1 MIENF
6 NNIYLLILHIL
17 VQLLF
22 GVYLFRIVFAPEGL
36 AKEFNADKSAILP
49 LRYVGTFAAGMIF
62 MGIYIIFRPGGPS
75 GTWVYFNLFFIISIC
90 QLLYDLLFYFK
101 IIDKDIGA
109 KNSIVD
115 IAVSIFAVVASVLLI
130 LGLSN
135 KIYL

>member
-62 MGIYIIFRPGGPS
+62 MGIYIIFRPDGPS

-130 LGLSN
+130 MGLSN

>member
-6 NNIYLLILHIL
+6 NNIYLLILFVL
-17 VQLLF
+17 FLMLF
-22 GVYLFRIVFAPEGL
+22 GVYLVRIVFAPEGL

-49 LRYVGTFAAGMIF
+49 LRYVGTFAAG
-62 MGIYIIFRPGGPS
+62 IIFLGVYILFRPDGPA
-75 GTWVYFNLFFIISIC
+75 GTWAYFNLLFIVSIF

-109 KNSIVD
+109 KNSMID
-115 IAVSIFAVVASVLLI
+115 IGVSIFAVCVSAILI
-130 LGLSN
+130 WGLSD